1 MINNTIKNTNKNVDK
16 NYLDRSKYLITGE
29 MFEALLKE
37 SLYNDK
43 SIGKRNGIYVI
54 AVRRLNNNKNNLI
67 YNYIFYPDIFYDPYI
82 AFLSV
87 KNIDSIRFRD
97 WGDNLVILDINMLQ
111 NLKGYKYIKDHFKKD
126 EFDSLDINTLEDKNT
141 LLKQL
146 ISDTFFYGKGKL
158 NIIRIISKLNF
169 ITKDVAG
176 ILNYAIL
183 EDYNNLIKSIL
194 PYEYYFRIEDVLN
207 TPIDE
212 TINIINSTIF
222 VVRDL
227 RVFTTKISNKGYTI
241 SEGPQSWRGQINS
254 MSSLLS
260 SMDLDFRNS
269 LYNHHNYF
277 VEKGLI
283 DKNLTLDKSK
293 FSFKNI
299 HMNLG
304 NIRW

>member
-1 MINNTIKNTNKNVDK
+1 
-16 NYLDRSKYLITGE
+16 
-29 MFEALLKE
+29 
-37 SLYNDK
+37 
-43 SIGKRNGIYVI
+43 
-54 AVRRLNNNKNNLI
+54 
-67 YNYIFYPDIFYDPYI
+67 
-82 AFLSV
+82 
-87 KNIDSIRFRD
+87 
-97 WGDNLVILDINMLQ
+97 MLQ

-227 RVFTTKISNKGYTI
+227 RVFTTKISNK
-241 SEGPQSWRGQINS
+241 
-254 MSSLLS
+254 
-260 SMDLDFRNS
+260 
-269 LYNHHNYF
+269 
-277 VEKGLI
+277 
-283 DKNLTLDKSK
+283 
-293 FSFKNI
+293 
-299 HMNLG
+299 
-304 NIRW
+304 